1 METSENTPESIEE
14 ARKARE
20 RAQQANWFLGG
31 TLFVIS
37 LAVGISFSMA
47 RNDVFIAFISLG
59 IGAVLF
65 WAVTR
70 FAKK

>member
-1 METSENTPESIEE
+1 MTTSENTPEALEE

-31 TLFVIS
+31 TLLIIATS
-37 LAVGISFSMA
+37 IGIAVSMA
-47 RNDVFIAFISLG
+47 RADKGIAFIGLAIG
-59 IGAVLF
+59 IVLF
-65 WAVTR
+65 WAVNR

>member
-1 METSENTPESIEE
+1 MTTSENTPESLEE

-31 TLFVIS
+31 TLFVI
-37 LAVGISFSMA
+37 AGAIGIALSMA
-47 RNDVFIAFISLG
+47 KADKLIAFIGLG
-59 IGAVLF
+59 VGLILF

>member
-31 TLFVIS
+31 TLFIIS
-37 LAVGISFSMA
+37 LAV
-47 RNDVFIAFISLG
+47 
-59 IGAVLF
+59 
-65 WAVTR
+65 
-70 FAKK
+70 